1 MTRLLFENS
10 RRPGRG
16 GGELSD
22 FDADDTRRGRSGA
35 SINDDTAG
43 ARLLRRQREDPA
55 GRRSLT
61 GLEFR
66 RQRSI

>member
-1 MTRLLFENS
+1 MTRLLVDNI

-16 GGELSD
+16 GERAGV
-22 FDADDTRRGRSGA
+22 DDEGTPRGRSGT
-35 SINDDTAG
+35 SINDENSG
-43 ARLLRRQREDPA
+43 VRLRGHRDDPA

-66 RQRSI
+66 RRRSA

>member
-1 MTRLLFENS
+1 MTRLLSENT

-16 GGELSD
+16 GENAGSAEEQTLS
-22 FDADDTRRGRSGA
+22 GRSSSA
-35 SINDDTAG
+35 ITEDSSA
-43 ARLLRRQREDPA
+43 ARIRRPREDPS

>member
-1 MTRLLFENS
+1 MSRQVFEND
-10 RRPGRG
+10 RRHRVRSIPADAADQPAPGG
-16 GGELSD
+16 SAGEA
-22 FDADDTRRGRSGA
+22 FDADGGATRTMRP
-35 SINDDTAG
+35 
-43 ARLLRRQREDPA
+43 REDPL

>member
-1 MTRLLFENS
+1 MSRLLFDS
-10 RRPGRG
+10 DRRPGRG
-16 GGELSD
+16 GEPEGAA
-22 FDADDTRRGRSGA
+22 DAEASHGQSRA
-35 SINDDTAG
+35 SINDESGG
-43 ARLLRRQREDPA
+43 ARIGRQREDPS

>member
-1 MTRLLFENS
+1 MTRLLLENN

-16 GGELSD
+16 GGSTEAG
-22 FDADDTRRGRSGA
+22 ADEGRQGRAAA

-43 ARLLRRQREDPA
+43 ARLLRRQREDRS

-61 GLEFR
+61 GTEFR
-66 RQRSI
+66 RLRSI

>member
-16 GGELSD
+16 GDNG
-22 FDADDTRRGRSGA
+22 
-35 SINDDTAG
+35 AG
-43 ARLLRRQREDPA
+43 AEEDALSGRASSAIDEDAGRARVRRPREDPS

>member
-1 MTRLLFENS
+1 MSGEVFENERRHRLRS
-10 RRPGRG
+10 IPADVADDRGSGRSSTDAFADEASAARPRRP
-16 GGELSD
+16 
-22 FDADDTRRGRSGA
+22 
-35 SINDDTAG
+35 
-43 ARLLRRQREDPA
+43 REDPS

>member
-1 MTRLLFENS
+1 MTRLLFDHG
-10 RRPGRG
+10 RPPVC
-16 GGELSD
+16 GGESAASAD
-22 FDADDTRRGRSGA
+22 DVAFHGRSRASIDDDTR
-35 SINDDTAG
+35 G
-43 ARLLRRQREDPA
+43 ARLGRQRDDPS

>member
-1 MTRLLFENS
+1 MTRLLVENS

-16 GGELSD
+16 GGEPAGL
-22 FDADDTRRGRSGA
+22 DADDTTRGRSTA

-43 ARLLRRQREDPA
+43 ARLQRQRDDPA

-66 RQRSI
+66 RRRSI

>member
-1 MTRLLFENS
+1 LSRLAFGGA
-10 RRPGRG
+10 RQGRG
-16 GGELSD
+16 GDSSP
-22 FDADDTRRGRSGA
+22 TREEDGPRGRSAAAAGDDA
-35 SINDDTAG
+35 SGTRLRERRDD
-43 ARLLRRQREDPA
+43 PC

>member
-1 MTRLLFENS
+1 MTRLRWEDS
-10 RRPGRG
+10 RVPGRG
-16 GGELSD
+16 GESAGSAEEHTLSGRASSAIGED
-22 FDADDTRRGRSGA
+22 SGA
-35 SINDDTAG
+35 
-43 ARLLRRQREDPA
+43 ARVRRPREDPS

>member
-1 MTRLLFENS
+1 MTRLLVDNI

-16 GGELSD
+16 GERAG
-22 FDADDTRRGRSGA
+22 FDEEGAPRGRSGT
-35 SINDDTAG
+35 SIDDESGG
-43 ARLLRRQREDPA
+43 ARLRRQRDDPA

-66 RQRSI
+66 RQR

>member
-1 MTRLLFENS
+1 MSHQVFESERRHRLRS
-10 RRPGRG
+10 VPA
-16 GGELSD
+16 
-22 FDADDTRRGRSGA
+22 DAADERVSSRSGVEA
-35 SINDDTAG
+35 FDEDGG
-43 ARLLRRQREDPA
+43 ARRARRLREDPS

>member
-1 MTRLLFENS
+1 MSRLLFENN

-16 GGELSD
+16 GGST
-22 FDADDTRRGRSGA
+22 DADEGRQGRAAA

-43 ARLLRRQREDPA
+43 ARLVRRQREDRS

-61 GLEFR
+61 GIEFR
-66 RQRSI
+66 RLRSI

>member
-1 MTRLLFENS
+1 MTRLLFEND
-10 RRPGRG
+10 
-16 GGELSD
+16 E
-22 FDADDTRRGRSGA
+22 RRGRSGGSA
-35 SINDDTAG
+35 VTGDEETSRGRSGVSRNEESGRARAG
-43 ARLLRRQREDPA
+43 RLREDPS

>member
-1 MTRLLFENS
+1 MTRLLVDNI

-16 GGELSD
+16 GERAGL
-22 FDADDTRRGRSGA
+22 DDEATQDGRCAS
-35 SINDDTAG
+35 SINDDGGG
-43 ARLLRRQREDPA
+43 ARSRRQRDDPA

-66 RQRSI
+66 RQRSA

>member
-1 MTRLLFENS
+1 MSGRSAAEAFDAAAGATRA
-10 RRPGRG
+10 RRP
-16 GGELSD
+16 
-22 FDADDTRRGRSGA
+22 
-35 SINDDTAG
+35 
-43 ARLLRRQREDPA
+43 REDPS

>member
-1 MTRLLFENS
+1 MIRLLFES
-10 RRPGRG
+10 RR
-16 GGELSD
+16 
-22 FDADDTRRGRSGA
+22 RRRNPS
-35 SINDDTAG
+35 
-43 ARLLRRQREDPA
+43 

>member
-1 MTRLLFENS
+1 MTRLLSENS

-16 GGELSD
+16 GGAIAGV
-22 FDADDTRRGRSGA
+22 DADETPHGRSAA
-35 SINDDTAG
+35 SIDDDTASV
-43 ARLLRRQREDPA
+43 RLLRQRKDPA

>member
-1 MTRLLFENS
+1 MTRLLVENDWQF
-10 RRPGRG
+10 GRG
-16 GGELSD
+16 G
-22 FDADDTRRGRSGA
+22 DAAASPEDETSPGRSGR
-35 SINDDTAG
+35 SISDEG
-43 ARLLRRQREDPA
+43 RSRARRPREDPS